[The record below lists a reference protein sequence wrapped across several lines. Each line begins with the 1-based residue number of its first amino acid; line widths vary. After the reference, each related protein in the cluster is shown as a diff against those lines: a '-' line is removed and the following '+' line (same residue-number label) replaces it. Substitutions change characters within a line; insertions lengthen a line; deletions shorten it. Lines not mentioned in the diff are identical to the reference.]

1 MYLIALAVVV
11 GVYVAFAYNGLVK
24 LRVLAENAWADI
36 DVQLK
41 RRHDLIPNLVEV
53 VRGHAGFE
61 RGTLEDVVAARGRAI
76 SAEGPAAR
84 GAAEGGVTSALGRL
98 FALAESYPDLK
109 AAASYARLQES
120 LVGVEDALQNARRYY
135 NAVVRDLNTAIQRV
149 PSNIVASL
157 FGFRRREY
165 FQLESGDEAAVPAVE
180 LGGGEKLEVGR
191 LKSEHR
197 VALRRD

>member
-11 GVYVAFAYNGLVK
+11 GIYVAFAYNGLVK

-98 FALAESYPDLK
+98 FALAEGYPDLK

-180 LGGGEKLEVGR
+180 LGGGDK
-191 LKSEHR
+191 
-197 VALRRD
+197 